1 MTDLRTFENSETDS
15 RASAPAA
22 RGGED
27 NALDAPTREPL
38 ASAQACQRAN
48 HNDTATTRVDLAL
61 DEGAAEVLKVGE
73 LRLGWASAPGSTTRA
88 CLKHAITC
96 TCDFSAIDQ
105 TITCANM
112 LARERAENDEM
123 WGRVTREDYNSRP
136 VSYTHLRAHET

>member
-1 MTDLRTFENSETDS
+1 MMTDLRTFENSETDS

-73 LRLGWASAPGSTTRA
+73 LRLVWALVFISLLLITLGPEGEDWKLKTICGWIGERA
-88 CLKHAITC
+88 CIMLEKLK
-96 TCDFSAIDQ
+96 
-105 TITCANM
+105 
-112 LARERAENDEM
+112 
-123 WGRVTREDYNSRP
+123 NSRLEE
-136 VSYTHLRAHET
+136 SSRTRGSRK

>member
-61 DEGAAEVLKVGE
+61 DEGAAKATKRLAFEILRSAAGRSRALRRAANDMGMIRRAPILK
-73 LRLGWASAPGSTTRA
+73 RTFDA
-88 CLKHAITC
+88 
-96 TCDFSAIDQ
+96 
-105 TITCANM
+105 
-112 LARERAENDEM
+112 
-123 WGRVTREDYNSRP
+123 
-136 VSYTHLRAHET
+136 LRAHAVICAPRTRAMREACETFVVVTDRRMRRSAF